1 MAANYLNIKDLLDLI
16 CQTIADMIKG
26 FSVDENLLPFNE
38 EDIFE
43 NVCLVVVK
51 MKSGTMKVAKEEQGQ
66 NGVAYG
72 FVIENLVCLTDPSVE
87 MVPFIKS
94 NPKSF
99 NALIFHH
106 KGGNTKP
113 SRKLSIIKEKKS
125 ALVLRL
131 IIYGI
136 NKRMESNTHENHPI
150 PHPKQ
155 GRVSPRNHRLHRH
168 RHWPPPSSTPPP
180 PLATSS
186 SSSLPILS
194 ISPSS
199 PSPSCLSAPSSSPR
213 ILSTPPVRGSDS
225 SSLRATERAG
235 VLNQKINRE
244 KSIAAL
250 NRRERD
256 GVNAILS
263 PCHTCLARGGS

>member
-1 MAANYLNIKDLLDLI
+1 MILDSNNNNGEHNKLAGPLHMTRSGTKPCTVVVVLTFKCI
-16 CQTIADMIKG
+16 VITSNWVQTIIQSWCHH
-26 FSVDENLLPFNE
+26 FHLL
-38 EDIFE
+38 
-43 NVCLVVVK
+43 
-51 MKSGTMKVAKEEQGQ
+51 S
-66 NGVAYG
+66 
-72 FVIENLVCLTDPSVE
+72 
-87 MVPFIKS
+87 
-94 NPKSF
+94 
-99 NALIFHH
+99 
-106 KGGNTKP
+106 
-113 SRKLSIIKEKKS
+113 
-125 ALVLRL
+125 
-131 IIYGI
+131 
-136 NKRMESNTHENHPI
+136 
-150 PHPKQ
+150 
-155 GRVSPRNHRLHRH
+155 VSPRNHRLHRR

-194 ISPSS
+194 IFPSS

>member
-1 MAANYLNIKDLLDLI
+1 
-16 CQTIADMIKG
+16 
-26 FSVDENLLPFNE
+26 
-38 EDIFE
+38 
-43 NVCLVVVK
+43 
-51 MKSGTMKVAKEEQGQ
+51 
-66 NGVAYG
+66 
-72 FVIENLVCLTDPSVE
+72 
-87 MVPFIKS
+87 MVPFITS

-150 PHPKQ
+150 PQPKQ
-155 GRVSPRNHRLHRH
+155 GRGPLHMTRSGTKPCTVSHRGTTAFIDAATGHRLHRC

-186 SSSLPILS
+186 SSSLPTLS
-194 ISPSS
+194 TSPSS

>member
-1 MAANYLNIKDLLDLI
+1 MIEKHIK
-16 CQTIADMIKG
+16 
-26 FSVDENLLPFNE
+26 
-38 EDIFE
+38 
-43 NVCLVVVK
+43 
-51 MKSGTMKVAKEEQGQ
+51 AKEEQGQ

-87 MVPFIKS
+87 MVPFITS

-150 PHPKQ
+150 PQPKQ
-155 GRVSPRNHRLHRH
+155 GRGLSYTHVSMSSASLTAVYLLFPHPIALFKTEKVVTRMLRNF
-168 RHWPPPSSTPPP
+168 T
-180 PLATSS
+180 
-186 SSSLPILS
+186 
-194 ISPSS
+194 
-199 PSPSCLSAPSSSPR
+199 
-213 ILSTPPVRGSDS
+213 
-225 SSLRATERAG
+225 
-235 VLNQKINRE
+235 
-244 KSIAAL
+244 
-250 NRRERD
+250 
-256 GVNAILS
+256 
-263 PCHTCLARGGS
+263 